1 MSRDR
6 TIDQRRVFTYDS
18 ASMTPA
24 NPIKPPAPSI
34 DLAPYT
40 GRWVAVV
47 RGLVAG
53 SGCSP
58 REALLQARLARPKD
72 EPIIVFVPKRLADGA
87 AR

>member
-1 MSRDR
+1 
-6 TIDQRRVFTYDS
+6 
-18 ASMTPA
+18 MTPA
-24 NPIKPPAPSI
+24 NPIDPPTPSI
-34 DLAPYT
+34 PLAPYT

-53 SGCSP
+53 SGYSP

-72 EPIIVFVPKRLADGA
+72 EPIIAFVPKRLDDGV